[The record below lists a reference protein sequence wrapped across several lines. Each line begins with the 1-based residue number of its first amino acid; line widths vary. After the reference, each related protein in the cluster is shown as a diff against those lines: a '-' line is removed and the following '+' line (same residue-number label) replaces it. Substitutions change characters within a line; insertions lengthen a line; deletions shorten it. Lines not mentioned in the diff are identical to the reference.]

1 MSENLAKWLAPHA
14 KPEGRVVPF
23 ENVNKQIGWLVEDT
37 NAGLKAAAEND
48 NKNPEPAK
56 PVEWK
61 KNALRHSFIS
71 YRVADIQDVNQVALE
86 CGNSPAVIFK
96 HYRELVRPG
105 EAKKWF
111 GIQPDANG
119 KVVVIPKADEKVAA
133 VA

>member
-23 ENVNKQIGWLVEDT
+23 ENVNTQIGWLVEDT
-37 NAGLKAAAEND
+37 NAGLRRADKVT
-48 NKNPEPAK
+48 
-56 PVEWK
+56 PVRWK

-71 YRVADIQDVNQVALE
+71 YRVADVQNVHQVALE
-86 CGNSPAVIFK
+86 CGNSPAIIFK
-96 HYRELVRPG
+96 HYREVVRPA

-111 GIQPDANG
+111 GIQPNADG
-119 KVVVIPKADEKVAA
+119 KVTVIPKADEKLTA